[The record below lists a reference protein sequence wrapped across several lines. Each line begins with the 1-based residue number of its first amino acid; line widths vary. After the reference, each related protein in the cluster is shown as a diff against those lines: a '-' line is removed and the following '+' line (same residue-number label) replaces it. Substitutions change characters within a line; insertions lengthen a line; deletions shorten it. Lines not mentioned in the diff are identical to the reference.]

1 MKTLFIVIVLAASVV
16 ARANDSLSPNR
27 QYAIRAQNVITLIDA
42 KTGQSLLMLDHD
54 TNGLVKVEIAWAPDS
69 TKVAIILSASKGSA
83 VVGAWFDGTAWH
95 KTIELDA
102 DSAGFTQQAEAEYGG
117 RLVSEG
123 RSFCAWETATALRV
137 QGTMKFVSGRQC
149 DYQYLLQFEPDAAR
163 RLDAGGF
170 EEGALV
176 PKDFKLD

>member
-1 MKTLFIVIVLAASVV
+1 MKTLFFVIILAATVV

-27 QYAIRAQNVITLIDA
+27 QYAVRAQDVITLIDA
-42 KTGQSLLMLDHD
+42 KSGQSLLMLDHD

-69 TKVAIILSASKGSA
+69 TKVGIILSAPRGSA
-83 VVGAWFDGTAWH
+83 VIGAWFDGGAWH

-102 DSAGFTQQAEAEYGG
+102 DSAGFTQRAEAEYGG

-123 RSFCAWETATALRV
+123 RSFCAWKTASALRV
-137 QGTMKFVSGRQC
+137 QGTMKFASGRQC
-149 DYQYLLQFEPDAAR
+149 DYQYLLEFQPDAQR
-163 RLDAGGF
+163 HLDAGGF

-176 PKDFKLD
+176 PKDFRLE

>member
-1 MKTLFIVIVLAASVV
+1 MKTLLILTMLAAWV
-16 ARANDSLSPNR
+16 ARANDSFSPNR
-27 QYAIRAQNVITLIDA
+27 QYAIRAQNVITLVDA
-42 KTGQSLLMLDHD
+42 KTGQQLLMLDHD

-69 TKVAIILSASKGSA
+69 TKVGIVLSAPRGSA
-83 VVGAWFDGTAWH
+83 VVGAWFEGTAWH

-102 DSAGFTQQAEAEYGG
+102 DSAGFTRRAEAEYGG

-123 RSFCAWETATALRV
+123 RSFCAWETASALRV

-149 DYQYLLQFEPDAAR
+149 NYQYLLQFEPEAGR
-163 RLDAGGF
+163 HLDAGGF

-176 PKDFKLD
+176 PKDFRLE

>member
-1 MKTLFIVIVLAASVV
+1 MKTLFIILMLAAVS

-42 KTGQSLLMLDHD
+42 KSQQPLLMLDHD

-69 TKVAIILSASKGSA
+69 TKVGIILSAPRGSA
-83 VVGAWFDGTAWH
+83 VVGAWFDGSTWH

-102 DSAGFTQQAEAEYGG
+102 DSAGFTQRAEAECGG

-137 QGTMKFVSGRQC
+137 QGTMKFVSGREC
-149 DYQYLLQFEPDAAR
+149 NYQYLLQFEPAATVH
-163 RLDAGGF
+163 LDVGGF

-176 PKDFKLD
+176 PKDFRLE